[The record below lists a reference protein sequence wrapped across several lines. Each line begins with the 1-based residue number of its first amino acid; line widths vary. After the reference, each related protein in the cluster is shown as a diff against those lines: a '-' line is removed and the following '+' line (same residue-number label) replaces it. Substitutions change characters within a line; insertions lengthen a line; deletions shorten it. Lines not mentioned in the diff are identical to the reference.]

1 MRRFPVCPSPITSHG
16 SPHFWTAASLLH
28 LASIATVYI
37 GGWDQAFKP
46 TAQFL
51 PIAMD
56 NLKKQKLS
64 DTMTVL
70 PV

>member
-1 MRRFPVCPSPITSHG
+1 LLPA
-16 SPHFWTAASLLH
+16 FWAAASLLH
-28 LASIATVYI
+28 LASNATVYI
-37 GGWDQAFKP
+37 GGREQGFKP

-51 PIAMD
+51 PFAMD
-56 NLKKQKLS
+56 KLKKQKLS